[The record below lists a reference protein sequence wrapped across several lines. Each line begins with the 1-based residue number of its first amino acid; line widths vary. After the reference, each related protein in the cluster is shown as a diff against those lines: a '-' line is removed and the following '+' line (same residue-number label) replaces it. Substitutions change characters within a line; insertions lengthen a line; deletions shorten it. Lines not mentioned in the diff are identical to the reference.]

1 MPPCDVTAV
10 SRAPDDNEG
19 AVVGTSGM
27 DDRGTVDEGAGALGG
42 VVEELGEEGVLT
54 LVPGRAV
61 TGVNSLAIA

>member
-1 MPPCDVTAV
+1 
-10 SRAPDDNEG
+10 
-19 AVVGTSGM
+19 M